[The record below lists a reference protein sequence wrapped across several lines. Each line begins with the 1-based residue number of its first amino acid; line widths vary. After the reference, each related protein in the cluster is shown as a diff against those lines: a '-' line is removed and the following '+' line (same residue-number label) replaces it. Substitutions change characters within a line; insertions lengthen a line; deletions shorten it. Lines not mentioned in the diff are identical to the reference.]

1 MQKTSP
7 LFKAS
12 PRFKTSPLLFALLA
26 MTLTLSIPPTAD
38 AQQPSAPSRDTLLRG
53 PYLQAATPTSIVIRW
68 RTDVLT
74 RGIVHFGKTSGQ
86 LNRNTQDTVLVT
98 DHKVR
103 LTGLEPGTKYYYSIG
118 SYFDTLQTG
127 PNNYFVTL
135 PPAGSEDAL
144 YRIAAVGDC
153 GNNSVNQRAVRDQ
166 LIRYL
171 GERNNDMNA
180 WILLGDNAYYTGRDA
195 EFQSNFF
202 NIYKDNLL
210 TKYPLYPTPG
220 NHDYYDG
227 DSSEEKV
234 QHTHQVAYYQNF
246 TMPVDGEAGG
256 VPSHNPAFYS
266 FDLGNIHFIS
276 LDSYGIEDDK
286 YRLYDTLGPQA
297 VWVKQDLEA
306 NGHKGWVIA
315 YWHHPPYTMG
325 SHNSDKEE
333 ELVHIRENFIRIL
346 ERYGVDLIICGHS
359 HDYERSRLIRGHYGP
374 ETSFDP
380 AAYVLNNSS
389 GMYDETPNSC
399 PYLKDSATGYAGTV
413 YIVSGSAGQLGGKQ
427 TSFPHDALPYADAT
441 HGGAGMLEVRGNR
454 LDWKWICADGVIRDH
469 FTLLKNVNRHHHLM
483 IKKGDPMTLTAS
495 FPTDSPYKWSIG
507 KSTDRSI
514 TVQPSSSKIYT
525 VKDAAGCLQDT
536 FEVTVQK

>member
-1 MQKTSP
+1 MQKTSFP
-7 LFKAS
+7 FQ
-12 PRFKTSPLLFALLA
+12 TSPFTLLLIIALMIA
-26 MTLTLSIPPTAD
+26 PAAHAQRPTD
-38 AQQPSAPSRDTLLRG
+38 RSQDVLLRG
-53 PYLQAATPTSIVIRW
+53 PYLQAATSTSIVIRW

-74 RGIVHFGKTSGQ
+74 RGIVRFGKTAGM
-86 LNRNTQDTVLVT
+86 LDRNAQDTVIVT
-98 DHKVR
+98 EHKIK
-103 LTGLEPGTKYYYSIG
+103 LTGLEPGKKYYYSIG
-118 SYFDTLQTG
+118 SFFDTLHSG
-127 PNNYFVTL
+127 SGDYFVTL
-135 PPAGSEDAL
+135 PPAGEEAL

-166 LIRYL
+166 LLHYL
-171 GERNNDMNA
+171 GDRNDSMNA

-266 FDLGNIHFIS
+266 FDLGNIHFLS
-276 LDSYGIEDDK
+276 LDSYGIEEDK
-286 YRLYDTLGPQA
+286 YRLYDTLGPQ
-297 VWVKQDLEA
+297 VTWIKQDLEA
-306 NGHKGWVIA
+306 NAHKGWVIA

-359 HDYERSRLIRGHYGP
+359 HDYERSKLIKGHYGP
-374 ETSFDP
+374 ETSFNP

-399 PYLKDSATGYAGTV
+399 PYLKDSATGYTGTV

-441 HGGAGMLEVRGNR
+441 HGGAGMLEIQGNR
-454 LDWKWICADGVIRDH
+454 LDWKWICTDGVIRDH
-469 FTLLKNVNRHHHLM
+469 FTLLKNVNQHHHLA
-483 IKKGDPMTLTAS
+483 IKKGDTAILMAS
-495 FPTDSPYKWSIG
+495 FPSNSPYKWSAG
-507 KSTDRSI
+507 KATDRSI
-514 TVQPSSSKIYT
+514 TVRPSSTKIYT